1 MDFPVIYNTTQLIQ
15 WLVAEK
21 IPYEILGFTA
31 MGDPVVMAHKDGEGR
46 PVLVTAGAHAVEPAG
61 VSAALMLLK
70 NWDKPYPLYVIPLR
84 DPLGSQG
91 YAPILAKAL
100 GHKVE
105 FHCHEELSR
114 ILLDNATEVFVNSDA
129 FVLVKIGETL
139 FVSTHYVEEEAG
151 PRQSEIFVDQFLQ
164 EHPEVLPALAGRR
177 IVCPANFGEE
187 SETVGL
193 YERAFTAEISNYG
206 VFVDMNRR
214 FGCADA
220 AIEVKITQQVCDQL
234 HPQLVIDMHEGFGS
248 SYYFFFAD
256 YDTSPKL
263 RKLAALMDARM
274 SDYGEPTRLST
285 ITSAIPSAALQYK
298 EPLPGIIVDRAGNHL
313 PGLELQPF
321 TAARGGG
328 FSTYASR
335 YCPAFTVESGAKTT
349 MARRVEVHLRCAEVS
364 VSALSSI
371 ED

>member
-139 FVSTHYVEEEAG
+139 FVSTRYVEEEAG

-274 SDYGEPTRLST
+274 SDYGEPTAPFHHYQRHSFRRV
-285 ITSAIPSAALQYK
+285 AIQGTLAGHHCRQGRQPPSRPGVAALHRRARRWIQHLCVSV
-298 EPLPGIIVDRAGNHL
+298 LPGVH
-313 PGLELQPF
+313 
-321 TAARGGG
+321 
-328 FSTYASR
+328 
-335 YCPAFTVESGAKTT
+335 SGI
-349 MARRVEVHLRCAEVS
+349 RRQ
-364 VSALSSI
+364 
-371 ED
+371 DDDGP